1 MQHPYLSDTACI
13 YRLVD
18 EYKKYGSL
26 VIAYDFDNCVYDY
39 HSKGHNYIEVI
50 ELLKQAKE
58 INCYMVVFTAEKDL
72 DELAVKISKE
82 RSKREIK
89 PALKVLKEVS
99 TIKSDGTEAE
109 RHFVDQTTKLYDFVL
124 KADNVLDKIT
134 EYKDNWLAKLVVKI
148 MK

>member
-39 HSKGHNYIEVI
+39 HFKGHNYIEVI

-58 INCYMVVFTAEKDL
+58 INCFMIVFTAEKDL
-72 DELAVKISKE
+72 EKVKTILTELQLPFDAINE
-82 RSKREIK
+82 N
-89 PALKVLKEVS
+89 PPFF
-99 TIKSDGTEAE
+99 KSDARKIYFNLLLDDRAGLLSAYEQLK
-109 RHFVDQTTKLYDFVL
+109 QTINIIK
-124 KADNVLDKIT
+124 NKI
-134 EYKDNWLAKLVVKI
+134 
-148 MK
+148 